1 MADPHALALGI
12 AVALGVAG
20 AFGLDFLT
28 ASRGFLPPGFRQL
41 WRRLLAGLAVAFL
54 MGLGIFA
61 PLAAL
66 LAGVAVVPDMS
77 GVSGPDLFRLH
88 LWIVSTLG
96 IWFLLGYAG
105 RPRSVPAA
113 AAYPVPVQD
122 VLPPAEA
129 EDAAGGLGPEGM
141 PAEPPPVEAP
151 PPVPPVSLG
160 RQFLAQ
166 FGLLAPSPGQEI
178 GLGLALG
185 LGIWLAVLM
194 ILIALAFVL
203 YAVGGEKALPQQQ
216 SAVVPFIAGLPWVLR
231 LALSLSAG
239 VVEETFFRGFLQPRI
254 GLVLSTALF
263 ALAHL
268 SYGQPFMLVGIT
280 LLSLIYGLLVRWR
293 QSVWAAIAAHAL
305 FDAIQLLVAVPAAL
319 KMIDAT
325 GGGKA
330 AFLHG
335 LVW

>member
-28 ASRGFLPPGFRQL
+28 ASRGFLPPGFRQP
-41 WRRLLAGLAVAFL
+41 WRRLLAGLAIAFL

-66 LAGVAVVPDMS
+66 LTGVAVVPDMS
-77 GVSGPDLFRLH
+77 NVKGPDLFRLH

-113 AAYPVPVQD
+113 AAAYPVPVQD
-122 VLPPAEA
+122 APPPP
-129 EDAAGGLGPEGM
+129 EDGAAGLDPEGM
-141 PAEPPPVEAP
+141 PAEPPPVETP
-151 PPVPPVSLG
+151 PARVSLG

-166 FGLLAPSPGQEI
+166 FGLLAPSPGQEV

-194 ILIALAFVL
+194 VLIAVAFVL
-203 YAVGGEKALPQQQ
+203 YAVAGEKAIPQQQ
-216 SAVVPFIAGLPWVLR
+216 SAVVPFLAGLPWALR

-268 SYGQPFMLVGIT
+268 SYGQPFLLVGIT
-280 LLSLIYGLLVRWR
+280 LLSLTYGLLVRWR